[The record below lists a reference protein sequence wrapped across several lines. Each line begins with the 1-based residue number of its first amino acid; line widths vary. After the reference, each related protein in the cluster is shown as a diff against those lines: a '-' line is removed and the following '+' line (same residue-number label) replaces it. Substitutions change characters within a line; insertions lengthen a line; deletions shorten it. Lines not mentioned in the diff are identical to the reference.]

1 MGKDWSIRAMH
12 EIKKGNKFGKGA
24 TYYRMNFLDENYKS
38 KAPWKMLELI
48 TFEKPNRIA
57 KIMVYDNCIAF
68 DINVW
73 DEKNHS
79 YMNVDRN
86 DAEIIERV
94 KMTKFWKLNIL
105 GAVSFVLDLWYEFIE
120 EKFCEEDVKEEK
132 EERGLQSYYIWK
144 AIQMSFF

>member
-1 MGKDWSIRAMH
+1 
-12 EIKKGNKFGKGA
+12 
-24 TYYRMNFLDENYKS
+24 
-38 KAPWKMLELI
+38 
-48 TFEKPNRIA
+48 
-57 KIMVYDNCIAF
+57 MVYDNCIAF
-68 DINVW
+68 DINYR

-132 EERGLQSYYIWK
+132 EERELQSYYIWK
-144 AIQMSFF
+144 AVQMSLF